1 MTNVRV
7 RFAPSPTGYLH
18 IGGLR
23 TALYDY
29 LFAKQAG
36 GTYVL
41 RIEDTDRNRFVDD
54 AMRNLIESLT
64 WAGVV
69 HDEGVFINDKGEIEQ
84 RGEYGPYIQSE
95 RLEIYKEYLDRLIE
109 SGHAYP
115 CFCSKERLESVR
127 EAQRASNEMIKYDG
141 HCRNLSKE
149 EAAARIAAG
158 EEYVVRLR
166 MPENTDIAFDDT
178 IRGHVSINSDDVDDQ
193 VLMKS
198 DGFPTYHLA
207 AVVDDHLMEISHV
220 VRGEEWLPSTPKHIY
235 LNQCFGWEAPQYVHL
250 PTVLNK
256 EKKKLSKRHGDV
268 AVGDFRK
275 KGYTKEGL
283 INYLA
288 LVGWSPEGDQEIFSM
303 EELIE
308 AFHFE
313 RVSKAGGVFDVDKLN
328 WVNAQHIR
336 KMTVSELTDLCAPYL
351 IEAGKIDESVL
362 NEQRSW
368 LERLVS
374 TVQERIELLS
384 DVVDRADLYFREEV
398 IPETEEVAE
407 MLRTENIPVL
417 IAAMR
422 EDLAAVEEID
432 DEFMKGFFKRVQKA
446 TGLKGKNLYMPSRA
460 MITGQLH
467 GPDMA
472 AVFVV
477 MGKAGIERRLAYVEE
492 NFTK

>member
-1 MTNVRV
+1 MSNVRV

-29 LFAKQAG
+29 LYAKQLG
-36 GTYVL
+36 GNYIL

-54 AMRNLIESLT
+54 AMKNLIESLT

-69 HDEGVFINDKGEIEQ
+69 HDEGVFLNEAGEIVQ
-84 RGEYGPYIQSE
+84 KGEYGPYIQSE
-95 RLEIYKEYLDRLIE
+95 RLEIYKEHLDRLIE

-115 CFCSKERLESVR
+115 CFCSKERLETVR
-127 EAQRASNEMIKYDG
+127 EQQRASNEMMKYDG
-141 HCRNLSKE
+141 HCRSLSKE
-149 EAAARIAAG
+149 EIDARMAAG

-166 MPENTDIAFDDT
+166 MPENVDIAFDDT

-207 AVVDDHLMEISHV
+207 AVVDDHLMEITHV
-220 VRGEEWLPSTPKHIY
+220 VRGEEWLVSTPKHIY
-235 LNQCFGWEAPQYVHL
+235 LNECFGWEAPQYVHL

-268 AVGDFRK
+268 AVGDFKK

-303 EELIE
+303 EELIA
-308 AFHFE
+308 AFDFA

-336 KMTVSELTDLCAPYL
+336 KMSVSELTDLCAPYL
-351 IEAGKIDESVL
+351 IGAGKITEADLAE
-362 NEQRSW
+362 RRPW
-368 LERLVS
+368 LERLIS
-374 TVQERIELLS
+374 TVQERIEVLS
-384 DVVDRADLYFREEV
+384 EVVERSDLYFREEV
-398 IPETEEVAE
+398 IPETPEVEE
-407 MLRTENIPVL
+407 MLRSEGVPVL
-417 IAAMR
+417 IGAIR
-422 EDLAAVEEID
+422 TELAQVEAID
-432 DEFMKGFFKRVQKA
+432 DEFMKGFFKRIQKA
-446 TGLKGKNLYMPSRA
+446 TGLKGKNLFMPSRA

-477 MGKAGIERRLAYVEE
+477 MGREGIEMRLNFVEE